1 MSFINRYSSTSVN
14 SAYGNEGLRV
24 YMVKVFNYM
33 AAALGITGLT
43 AFFVASSPAM
53 LSLLYQ
59 TPLHW
64 VVMFAPIVFVMVF
77 SARISNM
84 SSERAKGLFWC
95 FSVLMGLSLS
105 WVFIAYTGA
114 SVARV
119 FFIAAA
125 MFGAMAIY
133 GNNTRTDLTGMGSFL
148 TMGVVGILLAALV
161 NIFLASPAIYFAV
174 SALGVVIFTG
184 LTAYDVQRIR
194 DFYYFSVNADEEA
207 LSKVAVVG
215 ALTLYFDFINIFVSL
230 LNLMG
235 ERK

>member
-1 MSFINRYSSTSVN
+1 MNRYSSTSTG
-14 SAYGNEGLRV
+14 SAYRNEGLRV

-59 TPLHW
+59 TPLQW
-64 VVMFAPIVFVMVF
+64 VVMFAPIVFVVVF
-77 SARISNM
+77 STRILSMTSEKAR
-84 SSERAKGLFWC
+84 GLFWC

-119 FFIAAA
+119 FFIAAT
-125 MFGAMAIY
+125 MFGTMAIY
-133 GNNTRTDLTGMGSFL
+133 GNNTRTDLTAMGSFL
-148 TMGVVGILLAALV
+148 TMGVVGILIAALV

-194 DFYYFSVNADEEA
+194 DLYYFSVNADEEA
-207 LSKVAVVG
+207 LSKIAVVG